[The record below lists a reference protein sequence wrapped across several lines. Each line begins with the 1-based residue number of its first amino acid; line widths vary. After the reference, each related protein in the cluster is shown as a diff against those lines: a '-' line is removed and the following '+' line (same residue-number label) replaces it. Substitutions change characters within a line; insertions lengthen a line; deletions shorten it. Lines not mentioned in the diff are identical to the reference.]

1 MPGLEPGTIQLKT
14 QHTTTEPQSPV
25 ESHRSNR
32 PKSRT
37 EFFGF
42 VEKNA
47 LTCNVVKKHLC
58 LLTINFEKIILEGL
72 NFLNFKFLNCG

>member
-1 MPGLEPGTIQLKT
+1 MGKKQNHVPGLEPGTHQLKT

-25 ESHRSNR
+25 ESHPSNR

-42 VEKNA
+42 VDKNT

-58 LLTINFEKIILEGL
+58 LLTINFEKIISEIF
-72 NFLNFKFLNCG
+72 NF